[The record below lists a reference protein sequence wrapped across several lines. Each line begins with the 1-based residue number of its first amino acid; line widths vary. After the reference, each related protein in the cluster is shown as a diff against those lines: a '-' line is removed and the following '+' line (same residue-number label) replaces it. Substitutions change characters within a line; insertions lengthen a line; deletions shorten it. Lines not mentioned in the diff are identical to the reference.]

1 MLKSRVGPPGQGC
14 ILIRSRDIGWIDAL
28 DLFWVRIGTMGALGK
43 LKMKYMHQVR
53 SLSTKRRAT
62 IAPMGATGE
71 PEMNYAHQVR
81 SLSTKKGGVRSVS
94 LSRVVTPGE
103 GCILIRSRDI
113 VWIEAL
119 DHFWVPIGTTGVLGK
134 PKMKYMHQVRSL
146 STKKGG
152 GPDPCCNHVL

>member
-1 MLKSRVGPPGQGC
+1 MEGVCVCVCVCVSACPVNLGCRAPITCWAPGQGC

-28 DLFWVRIGTMGALGK
+28 DLFWVPIGTMGALGK

-81 SLSTKKGGVRSVS
+81 SLSTKKGG
-94 LSRVVTPGE
+94 
-103 GCILIRSRDI
+103 
-113 VWIEAL
+113 
-119 DHFWVPIGTTGVLGK
+119 
-134 PKMKYMHQVRSL
+134 
-146 STKKGG
+146 
-152 GPDPCCNHVL
+152 GPDPCRNHVL